1 MNTDKIVLKHAL
13 LIYGTDEFKAHLP
26 EHLKSI
32 VEQQGSLS
40 DNIELITYYLENKAN
55 NIIRQYARLTYVPI
69 EVIDDLL
76 HSEFEGDYSDVLY
89 GHYRDEITRVSH
101 QLYHD
106 KISLDEFK
114 HKYGQIMRLQK
125 LYPNFLRTPPLE
137 NDPNFVLQPLTL
149 STGNEYI
156 LK

>member
-1 MNTDKIVLKHAL
+1 MKTDKMVLKHAL

-32 VEQQGSLS
+32 AEQQGSLS

-55 NIIRQYARLTYVPI
+55 NIIRQYSRLTYVPI
-69 EVIDDLL
+69 EVIDDIL

-89 GHYRDEITRVSH
+89 GHYRDEITRVSRE
-101 QLYHD
+101 LYDD
-106 KISLDEFK
+106 KINIDEFK
-114 HKYGQIMRLQK
+114 HEYGCMLRLQK
-125 LYPNFLRTPPLE
+125 LYPHLRTAPQE
-137 NDPNFVLQPLTL
+137 NDPNFVLQPLIS